1 MWAPMAGL
9 PPPRLALSVLSGAFR
24 FCRLRSGVAAGRK
37 KLPACPERGSSHPR
51 AKTTN
56 PDVGDS
62 TQWMGKCRFDPK
74 RYITCPKLAKT
85 LGELMRDPQKPQ
97 LVMESNPGPGF
108 LTKELLKNDN
118 QVIALES
125 NNSFI
130 PHLKSL
136 QKKLDGNLQ
145 IVHCDF
151 FKLDPKNGGVVKPPI
166 MMSESLFTDLGI
178 KPVPWTG
185 GMPLRVIG
193 MFPVRNEKKVLWK
206 LLHDMYSCTSVF
218 KYGRIELN
226 VFISEQECQKILAN
240 PKSELLYQ
248 PLSVLWQV
256 ACDIKLLHS
265 ESCSSFELSTQ
276 SGQLEKS
283 KHTESLNREQK
294 MCFIQMTPRKDLF
307 SESLTPINYDIF
319 FHMIKQCFV
328 KRNAKLKD
336 HLPSLSPV
344 DSVDIMRH
352 VNISEKSKIINLYP
366 DDFKKLFEA
375 IECSKDYTYKWL
387 YDDFMEEVI
396 L

>member
-1 MWAPMAGL
+1 
-9 PPPRLALSVLSGAFR
+9 
-24 FCRLRSGVAAGRK
+24 
-37 KLPACPERGSSHPR
+37 
-51 AKTTN
+51 
-56 PDVGDS
+56 
-62 TQWMGKCRFDPK
+62 
-74 RYITCPKLAKT
+74 
-85 LGELMRDPQKPQ
+85 
-97 LVMESNPGPGF
+97 
-108 LTKELLKNDN
+108 
-118 QVIALES
+118 
-125 NNSFI
+125 
-130 PHLKSL
+130 
-136 QKKLDGNLQ
+136 
-145 IVHCDF
+145 
-151 FKLDPKNGGVVKPPI
+151 